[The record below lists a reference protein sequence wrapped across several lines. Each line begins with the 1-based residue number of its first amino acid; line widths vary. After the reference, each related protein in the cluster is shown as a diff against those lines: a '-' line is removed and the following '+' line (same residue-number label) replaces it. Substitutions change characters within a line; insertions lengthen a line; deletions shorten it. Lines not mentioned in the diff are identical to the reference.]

1 LQLRKGSHRTWNRWK
16 GKVVTALA
24 NKGSF
29 IVWKLTTTHSG
40 NTLILKALSKYI
52 TLIPR
57 LTTLLPRFLFKP
69 YAENRIAIFMAFA
82 KNDSSYLS
90 EYIDYFSKQNFSKPF
105 RITDLPKEYVEDC
118 ISFGLKFSPNK
129 VK

>member
-1 LQLRKGSHRTWNRWK
+1 
-16 GKVVTALA
+16 
-24 NKGSF
+24 
-29 IVWKLTTTHSG
+29 
-40 NTLILKALSKYI
+40 
-52 TLIPR
+52 
-57 LTTLLPRFLFKP
+57 
-69 YAENRIAIFMAFA
+69 MAFA